1 MWSWAVDGVGGSSFF
16 FTSLGF
22 VPALP
27 FLFSLLLLPMKVF
40 LPNVL
45 LGVTSG
51 HSLPCGSGPI
61 QSFLD
66 SYTSRVEGAFGCH
79 PLLWLGLSAHHFFPR
94 SCSLCLYIELPS
106 EAAIAKGV
114 LWFFKNLK
122 IRT

>member
-1 MWSWAVDGVGGSSFF
+1 MVLLVAASFLV
-16 FTSLGF
+16 TSLGF

-66 SYTSRVEGAFGCH
+66 SYTSKSGRGLWMSPTPVVGAFC
-79 PLLWLGLSAHHFFPR
+79 PYL
-94 SCSLCLYIELPS
+94 LPS
-106 EAAIAKGV
+106 ELLTLFIY
-114 LWFFKNLK
+114 
-122 IRT
+122 